1 MKLKKFAIR
10 GIIFLAVFVAL
21 CMFFSGTV
29 RTITTPKVRLASP
42 KRGKLQEN
50 IKLSCKPAFPNVE
63 PVSLALGEGMTLTI
77 TKINSRAGYTVK
89 AGEVIVEA
97 KVADYEAKYKQ
108 YQQDYD
114 SAAGAL
120 LTIENKNRR
129 TRISQ
134 RDQAYAD
141 AYYGLQTARH
151 NAVTLELEMD
161 TQLSRENL
169 SRVQDGYPEGAS
181 DTLKQLIDD
190 WRVADEAYAKA
201 KKTMEDASRYSVDDA
216 VWSYITERNEQE
228 EKLEE
233 AEQALRALVALND
246 KAKAITAPHDGYLAE
261 MKVSEGDSGYDGSQ
275 PLFTITPEDTLPVLR
290 ADLSNIERTVTEGM
304 TVTLDKDSTISSKV
318 IGIGLDADNKKY
330 ADIEMTKEIVNAI
343 GSVYGIIE
351 KGTDMSLQYNAR
363 ETSTLLDTNVVR
375 GEKPNYYVFLAKKN
389 EGAFGGGT
397 YIIEQ
402 RKITVISVT
411 PEKTSV
417 QDDLTSYLIAYG
429 EDRTIHKGDTVME
442 YMDSTSEDDESDE

>member
-29 RTITTPKVRLASP
+29 RTITTPKVRLATP
-42 KRGKLQEN
+42 KRGKLQER
-50 IKLSCKPAFPNVE
+50 IKLSCKPAFADTESVG
-63 PVSLALGEGMTLTI
+63 LTLGEGITLTI

-97 KVADYEAKYKQ
+97 KVTDYDTKYKQ

-114 SAAGAL
+114 TAAGQL
-120 LTIENKNRR
+120 LSIENKNRK

-161 TQLSRENL
+161 AQLSRENL
-169 SRVQDGYPEGAS
+169 TRVQEGYPEGAS
-181 DTLKQLIDD
+181 DTLKKLIDD
-190 WRVADEAYAKA
+190 WRVADEAYTKA
-201 KKTMEDASRYSVDDA
+201 RKTMEDASRYNVDDT

-233 AEQALRALVALND
+233 AEQALRTLVALND

-261 MKVSEGDSGYDGSQ
+261 LKVAEGDTSYDGSQ
-275 PLFTITPEDTLPVLR
+275 PMFTITPQDKLPVLR
-290 ADLSNIERTVTEGM
+290 ADLSNVERTVTEGM

-318 IGIGLDADNKKY
+318 IGIGTDAENKKY
-330 ADIEMTKEIVNAI
+330 CDIEMTKAIVNAV
-343 GSVYGIIE
+343 GSVYGILE
-351 KGTDMSLQYNAR
+351 SGTDMSLEYNAR

-375 GEKPNYYVFLAKKN
+375 GERPNCYVFLAKKN

-397 YIIEQ
+397 YTIEQ
-402 RKITVISVT
+402 RKITVLSVT

-417 QDDLTSYLIAYG
+417 QDDLSAYLIAYG

-442 YMDSTSEDDESDE
+442 YLDSSSEDDESDE